1 MLRPPLDGCLAS
13 GLRWRVRSEEAI
25 DAVPDSQL
33 LLLDGDGYNP
43 RGGLRLGR
51 ARLHTRLRRAA
62 ADQLR
67 ALRGVHVRHLHRDV
81 VGDAARR
88 SLRSKHPWGHRLDRG
103 HVPSRYGDIRSCRG
117 RPRARR
123 VPATAQAQRSPTYLT
138 HLRHRR
144 LVRVVRHPGRRGC
157 HPDDDRPRPVREAL
171 TVGSR
176 YPRCGPGPRSGRP
189 DGCQPRPRHPGDLPR
204 GRHNGWCSRGLLHPA
219 HRHHPLR
226 RRLHPGRQGIHRCSP
241 RWHRQLAWRPARWLR
256 PRLGRE
262 LRICAHRHP
271 VEGRGRVPA
280 ARRHPDV
287 QANGP
292 ARRVAGEVTRMNV
305 FSGAVARVS
314 GMVARAKVLPKP
326 AKIALWALFV
336 IFLFLLPI
344 LNIPV
349 ISTPDS
355 DFGGVLFTVTT
366 YVLVALGLNI
376 VVGYAGLLDLG
387 YVGFYAVG
395 AYTVGVL
402 GSAHAQVPRPPSVS
416 VFSLPHLDWSSGTP
430 IVDLSNTTTF
440 LKFGITDQIPYYW
453 LALMVIFVVIFF
465 DKRIKDSRVGRSWE
479 ATREDEDAAEL
490 MGVPTFKFKLLAF
503 AMGAFIGGLSGAL
516 FAGKQGFI
524 SPDSFPLL
532 LSILFIA
539 AVVVGGQGNR
549 KGVILGAIVVAY
561 FPERFREF
569 QEWRVLVFGLAL
581 MMLAIFRPQGLIPP
595 RRTVLA
601 KQADET
607 LEALEEGTSSDA

>member
-1 MLRPPLDGCLAS
+1 
-13 GLRWRVRSEEAI
+13 
-25 DAVPDSQL
+25 
-33 LLLDGDGYNP
+33 
-43 RGGLRLGR
+43 
-51 ARLHTRLRRAA
+51 
-62 ADQLR
+62 
-67 ALRGVHVRHLHRDV
+67 
-81 VGDAARR
+81 
-88 SLRSKHPWGHRLDRG
+88 
-103 HVPSRYGDIRSCRG
+103 
-117 RPRARR
+117 
-123 VPATAQAQRSPTYLT
+123 
-138 HLRHRR
+138 
-144 LVRVVRHPGRRGC
+144 
-157 HPDDDRPRPVREAL
+157 
-171 TVGSR
+171 
-176 YPRCGPGPRSGRP
+176 
-189 DGCQPRPRHPGDLPR
+189 
-204 GRHNGWCSRGLLHPA
+204 
-219 HRHHPLR
+219 
-226 RRLHPGRQGIHRCSP
+226 
-241 RWHRQLAWRPARWLR
+241 
-256 PRLGRE
+256 
-262 LRICAHRHP
+262 
-271 VEGRGRVPA
+271 
-280 ARRHPDV
+280 
-287 QANGP
+287 
-292 ARRVAGEVTRMNV
+292 MNV
-305 FSGAVARVS
+305 FSGAMARVS
-314 GMVARAKVLPKP
+314 GIVARAKALPKP

-349 ISTPDS
+349 ITTPDS

-402 GSAHAQVPRPPSVS
+402 GSAHAHIPWLLTVPVAVVAALISGIILGAPTLRVRGDYLAIVTLGFGEIVRLTAVNAGWLGAASGITEVPRPPSVS
-416 VFSLPHLDWSSGTP
+416 VFSLPHLDWSSGSP
-430 IVDLSNTTTF
+430 IVDLGNTTTF

-465 DKRIKDSRVGRSWE
+465 DKRIKNSRVGRAWE

-490 MGVPTFKFKLLAF
+490 MGVPTFRFKLLAF

-549 KGVILGAIVVAY
+549 GGVILGAIVVAY

-581 MMLAIFRPQGLIPP
+581 MTLAIFRPQGLIPP
-595 RRTVLA
+595 RRTVRA
-601 KQADET
+601 KQADQK
-607 LEALEEGTSSDA
+607 LEALEEGTASDA